1 MEGGM
6 IIYEPT
12 ECYNRLIGKITFMKK
27 YWFAILIVFT
37 VLLFGDSLFAT
48 SPDPFQQYELQ
59 RQEINRSAM
68 LVLGSWAV
76 GNMLVGTYGHFNT
89 TGQVREFHQFNFMWN
104 VVNLG
109 IAAFGYYQAANADPM
124 VLGHV
129 DILREYNTLQNILLL
144 NVGLNVSYMA
154 TGLYLRE
161 RSKSS
166 INHADRLKGYGNS
179 LLLQG
184 AFLLLF
190 DTSLFFIHRN
200 HAGLHLYPQLES
212 LAAGGAG
219 LGMVLRF

>member
-1 MEGGM
+1 MELG
-6 IIYEPT
+6 IKSYEPT
-12 ECYNRLIGKITFMKK
+12 DCNNCLIRKDTFMKR
-27 YWFAILIVFT
+27 YCFATLIVFT
-37 VLLFGDSLFAT
+37 VLLFGSSLFAT

-89 TGQVREFHQFNFMWN
+89 SGQVREFHQFNFMWN

-109 IAAFGYYQAANADPM
+109 IATFGYYQALNVDPM
-124 VLGHV
+124 SLGHV
-129 DILREYNTLQNILLL
+129 DILKEYNTLQNILLL

-161 RSKSS
+161 RSRNSVK
-166 INHADRLKGYGNS
+166 HGDRLKGYGNS

-184 AFLLLF
+184 AFLFLF

-212 LAAGGAG
+212 LAEGGAG
-219 LGMVLRF
+219 LGMLLRF

>member
-1 MEGGM
+1 M
-6 IIYEPT
+6 
-12 ECYNRLIGKITFMKK
+12 KIC
-27 YWFAILIVFT
+27 WFAMITGIAVILVGNEVF
-37 VLLFGDSLFAT
+37 AA
-48 SPDPFQQYELQ
+48 SPDPFQQYEMQ
-59 RQEINRSAM
+59 RQDINRSAM

-89 TGQVREFHQFNFMWN
+89 TGQAREFHQFNFMWN

-109 IAAFGYYQAANADPM
+109 IAAFGYHQAVSADPM

-129 DILREYNTLQNILLL
+129 DILKEYNTLQNILLL

-161 RSKSS
+161 RSKNS
-166 INHADRLKGYGNS
+166 IKYGDRLKGYGNS

-184 AFLLLF
+184 AFLFVF
-190 DTSLFFIHRN
+190 DTSLFFIHRS
-200 HAGLHLYPQLES
+200 HASLHLYPQLES

-219 LGMVLRF
+219 LGLMFRF

>member
-1 MEGGM
+1 MKNFLFAM
-6 IIYEPT
+6 ITGI
-12 ECYNRLIGKITFMKK
+12 I
-27 YWFAILIVFT
+27 
-37 VLLFGDSLFAT
+37 VLLLVNNLFAA

-68 LVLGSWAV
+68 MVLGSWAF

-89 TGQVREFHQFNFMWN
+89 SGHARGFHQFNFMWN

-109 IAAFGYYQAANADPM
+109 IATFGYYQAVNADPTTF
-124 VLGHV
+124 GHV
-129 DILREYNTLQNILLL
+129 DILKEYNTLQNILLL

-161 RSKSS
+161 RSKNS
-166 INHADRLKGYGNS
+166 IKHGDRLKGYGNS

-184 AFLLLF
+184 AFLFLF

-212 LAAGGAG
+212 LAEGGAG
-219 LGMVLRF
+219 LGMVLRFMM

>member
-1 MEGGM
+1 
-6 IIYEPT
+6 
-12 ECYNRLIGKITFMKK
+12 MKN
-27 YWFAILIVFT
+27 YLFAALIVI
-37 VLLFGDSLFAT
+37 VILLFGNSLLAA
-48 SPDPFQQYELQ
+48 SPDPFQQYEFQ

-89 TGQVREFHQFNFMWN
+89 SGQACEFHQFNFMWN
-104 VVNLG
+104 AVNLG

-124 VLGHV
+124 ALGHV
-129 DILREYNTLQNILLL
+129 DIIREYNTLQNILLL

-161 RSKSS
+161 RSKNS
-166 INHADRLKGYGNS
+166 INHADRLRGYGNS

-184 AFLLLF
+184 AFLFLF

-200 HAGLHLYPQLES
+200 HAGVHLYPQLES

-219 LGMVLRF
+219 LGIVISL

>member
-1 MEGGM
+1 MRN
-6 IIYEPT
+6 ILFQLT
-12 ECYNRLIGKITFMKK
+12 IG
-27 YWFAILIVFT
+27 T
-37 VLLFGDSLFAT
+37 VALLLVNGLFAME
-48 SPDPFQQYELQ
+48 PDPFQQFEMH
-59 RQEINRSAM
+59 RQDINRSAM

-109 IAAFGYYQAANADPM
+109 IATFGYFQAANADPM
-124 VLGHV
+124 ALGHV
-129 DILREYNTLQNILLL
+129 DILKEYNSLQNILLL

-161 RSKSS
+161 RSRNSVK
-166 INHADRLKGYGNS
+166 HADRLMGYGNS

-184 AFLLLF
+184 AFLFVF

-200 HAGLHLYPQLES
+200 HANIDLFPQLES

-219 LGMVLRF
+219 LGMVFRF

>member
-1 MEGGM
+1 MR
-6 IIYEPT
+6 
-12 ECYNRLIGKITFMKK
+12 N
-27 YWFAILIVFT
+27 
-37 VLLFGDSLFAT
+37 LLFQLTIGIAALLLVNGLFAME
-48 SPDPFQQYELQ
+48 PDPFQQFEMQ

-89 TGQVREFHQFNFMWN
+89 TGQAREFHQFNFMWN
-104 VVNLG
+104 LVNLG
-109 IAAFGYYQAANADPM
+109 IATFGYFQAANADPM
-124 VLGHV
+124 ALGQV
-129 DILREYNTLQNILLL
+129 DILKEYNSLQNILLL

-161 RSKSS
+161 RSRNSVKY
-166 INHADRLKGYGNS
+166 ADRLMGYGNS

-184 AFLLLF
+184 AFLFVF

-200 HAGLHLYPQLES
+200 HANIDLFPQLES

-219 LGMVLRF
+219 LGMVFRF